1 MFPLRQYR
9 EGFRKQ
15 ELKDKT
21 IRQEFDGV
29 NFAYKDVKLS
39 KKKNTNNF
47 KDKWQF
53 GEHIWDT
60 ADNHARM
67 YFLFLSKNID

>member
-1 MFPLRQYR
+1 MSPLRQYR

-21 IRQEFDGV
+21 LRQEFDGV

-39 KKKNTNNF
+39 KKKNTNNKF
-47 KDKWQF
+47 
-53 GEHIWDT
+53 
-60 ADNHARM
+60 
-67 YFLFLSKNID
+67 

>member
-1 MFPLRQYR
+1 MVKLFETNRKHFIPNVENREMFPVRQYR

-39 KKKNTNNF
+39 KKKNTNNKF
-47 KDKWQF
+47 
-53 GEHIWDT
+53 
-60 ADNHARM
+60 
-67 YFLFLSKNID
+67 